1 MTRTFGRR
9 WRRGAAVVGVGL
21 ASGAAVA
28 LTAGLAAPAVIGGIA
43 AVGGGI
49 SSLGTAGALLGIG
62 VAEAGALLGTG
73 VASIASLLSGALGR
87 RGRGSGDVPLRRYR
101 RRPRCGAGLAAYKMD
116 RRLADVSEFD
126 FLQPRKALILAAQ
139 REHDGGDGGGDGGD
153 GGDGV
158 RSGGGVDSEEE
169 CGALVSQRIEL
180 APAVASVPASTASG
194 SPEDR
199 VALAVDSTSHPPALE
214 LSIAAADVAAAES
227 ACEGAV
233 ACRGAFPEPSRIFPL

>member
-1 MTRTFGRR
+1 M
-9 WRRGAAVVGVGL
+9 GL

-49 SSLGTAGALLGIG
+49 SSLGTAGALLG
-62 VAEAGALLGTG
+62 TG
-73 VASIASLLSGALGR
+73 VASIASLLSGAAGVAVVTSLFGAT
-87 RGRGSGDVPLRRYR
+87 
-101 RRPRCGAGLAAYKMD
+101 GAGLAAYKMD

-126 FLQPRKALILAAQ
+126 FLQPRKALILAAREAAAERAAEQ
-139 REHDGGDGGGDGGD
+139 EREHDGGDGGGDGGD

-180 APAVASVPASTASG
+180 APAVASVPASTVPRLRAALAQASG

>member
-1 MTRTFGRR
+1 MRH
-9 WRRGAAVVGVGL
+9 V
-21 ASGAAVA
+21 
-28 LTAGLAAPAVIGGIA
+28 
-43 AVGGGI
+43 
-49 SSLGTAGALLGIG
+49 
-62 VAEAGALLGTG
+62 
-73 VASIASLLSGALGR
+73 
-87 RGRGSGDVPLRRYR
+87 
-101 RRPRCGAGLAAYKMD
+101 RRPRRGLALPYPTVPEPTLPLPHGT
-116 RRLADVSEFD
+116 RT
-126 FLQPRKALILAAQ
+126 QAAAERAAEQ
-139 REHDGGDGGGDGGD
+139 EREHDGGDGGGDGGD

-180 APAVASVPASTASG
+180 APAVASVPASTVPRLRAALAQAPSPRSGISPHISPHGVFTPQASG